1 VACRFWITSGA
12 PPYTPA
18 TRRGSWTTASGE
30 DVQLL
35 GRKPQGSAGTSSI
48 SLAAGSGTRKVL
60 LHRSIS
66 AGAVKAGTISGT
78 VTWCIGA
85 KESNALLDGV
95 WHMHIYVTS
104 GDSDIPRGTLLSNYT
119 GATEFG
125 TTAAG
130 ATEGA
135 VAVSSL
141 AIQVGDRL
149 VVEIGYET
157 STTTAASY
165 SATINYGN
173 VGTTDLSN
181 GDTSVTNDPG
191 WVEFSG
197 MDGLFTPSFSTLTD
211 TFTSTIDAKWT
222 KTTNVSATGGRARI
236 PTTTTLEDLY
246 TATAYEIQGGQVAF
260 QVPTLPATGGGTGAA
275 FSAYVSAGPTVST
288 TNLEI
293 TYSPNTGN
301 LQFRNNI
308 GGSDASPTTVTYNA
322 TSHAW
327 WRFKETG
334 GSILME
340 TSPDNATWTTQ
351 RTVTVNAQWMRLG
364 TLIFYCESQRTSG
377 TADFAEIDNINAT
390 STTTIAVGVA
400 GEVETAQPIGRLKN
414 LAVGVAGETE
424 TAQPVGRTKLRAIG
438 VAGVVETAQPIK
450 VIKIRAVGTAIE
462 TSTAQPVARTK
473 QFTVG
478 TATEQDAAQ
487 PVGRTKRLTLGT
499 AVEVDTGQPIGHMKR
514 LPVGTAQETST
525 AQPLG
530 RVKVLRV
537 GTAIEVSTARAVIHA
552 GAAVR
557 NLTFTV
563 AGPLLRWTAQLVP
576 GRWHADEQPNPWRAD
591 LQ

>member
-1 VACRFWITSGA
+1 MATRFWVTSGA
-12 PPYTPA
+12 PPFTPT

-95 WHMHIYVTS
+95 WHLHIYVTS
-104 GDSDIPRGTLLSNYT
+104 GDSDTPRGTLLSNYT

-157 STTTAASY
+157 STTTGASY

-181 GDTSVTNDPG
+181 GDTAVTADPG

-211 TFTSTIDAKWT
+211 TFASTIDGKWT

-236 PTTTTLEDLY
+236 PTTITLEDLY

-275 FSAYVSAGPTVST
+275 FSAYLSAGPTVST

-293 TYSPNTGN
+293 TYSPSSGN
-301 LQFRNNI
+301 LQFRNNV

-340 TSPDNATWTTQ
+340 TSPDNTTWTTQ
-351 RTVTVNAQWMRLG
+351 RTISTPSQWMRLG
-364 TLIFYCESQRTSG
+364 TLIFYVESQRTSG
-377 TADFAEIDNINAT
+377 TADFAEIDNINAGT
-390 STTTIAVGVA
+390 ATTVAVGIA
-400 GEVETAQPIGRLKN
+400 GEVSTAQPIGRLKN
-414 LAVGVAGETE
+414 LTVGVAGETE
-424 TAQPVGRTKLRAIG
+424 TAQPVGRAKLRAIG
-438 VAGVVETAQPIK
+438 TAGVIETAQPIK
-450 VIKIRAVGTAIE
+450 ILKVRAVGTAIE
-462 TSTAQPVARTK
+462 TSTAQAVARTK
-473 QFTVG
+473 WLAVGTAVETAAAQPIGRSKRLAVG
-478 TATEQDAAQ
+478 TATEVSTGQ
-487 PVGRTKRLTLGT
+487 PVGRAKRLT
-499 AVEVDTGQPIGHMKR
+499 
-514 LPVGTAQETST
+514 VGVAQETST

-530 RVKVLRV
+530 RLKTLRV
-537 GTAIEVSTARAVIHA
+537 GTAAEVSTAQAVIQA

-557 NLTFTV
+557 NIAFT
-563 AGPLLRWTAQLVP
+563 ATGPLLRWAAVLVP
-576 GRWHADEQPNPWRAD
+576 GRWSATERPNPWRTD